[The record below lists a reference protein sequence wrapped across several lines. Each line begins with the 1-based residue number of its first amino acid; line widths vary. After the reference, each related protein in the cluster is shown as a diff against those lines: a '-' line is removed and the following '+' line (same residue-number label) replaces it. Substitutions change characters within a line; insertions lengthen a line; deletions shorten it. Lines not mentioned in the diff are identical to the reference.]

1 MIFEAQQDMEIARQG
16 KEIARQGEEIRMLQA
31 KEVSV
36 WFSLCCV

>member
-36 WFSLCCV
+36 